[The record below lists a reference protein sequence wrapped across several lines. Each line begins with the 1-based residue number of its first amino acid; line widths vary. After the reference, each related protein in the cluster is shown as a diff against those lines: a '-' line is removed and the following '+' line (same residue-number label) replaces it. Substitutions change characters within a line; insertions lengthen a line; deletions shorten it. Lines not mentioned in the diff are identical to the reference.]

1 MGLKKK
7 LLLSFFDI
15 ELLIFNVWVD
25 CAILGESVGRKRG
38 KNHPKMK
45 HVLCST
51 IC

>member
-25 CAILGESVGRKRG
+25 CAILGESVVERG
-38 KNHPKMK
+38 VK
-45 HVLCST
+45 T
-51 IC
+51 IQK